1 MLRPHFTKGTSVRN
15 LIVLF
20 CFGFALAVNACIWDS
35 DTLKDEIK
43 KNPTLAEAILNPK
56 PPEVDKAKLTAKLN
70 ELLANRK
77 EDDPEWW
84 NNVAGAY
91 LRLGEAAEAAKLL
104 EPVVI
109 RFEDN
114 YGIHANLGTAYH
126 LLGRYAEAEKHIARD
141 LELNPEAH
149 FGLEKYHL
157 ALLQYLAKPKDYQ
170 ARHVYVDEYTA
181 PLFDL
186 SNVNQPEPYALI
198 HIRDTNQPP
207 AGITTALQAITGT
220 NRASLEAK
228 IELLMK
234 LAAWDERP
242 AYASEP
248 LPRHITTT
256 AYDIKTHA
264 STNQLKDKY
273 ELAEDEKFREGVIYM
288 ATLNPNEPACWTML
302 GMAALRSGDLHLAQ
316 KAFEK
321 AIALGSPLNDVLQSK
336 ILVIQEHIKES
347 KTASSKINF
356 VVVMLIAIPSI
367 SLGVLVIIVR
377 KLRRRW
383 KTKQAIT
390 TMLLICFGTSTT
402 ATQACIWDSD
412 TLLQEKW
419 HSPKLAEA
427 ILKPEARKPDRK
439 ALEAR
444 IAKLEVNRKENDAA
458 WWNDLAGGYIRLGQ
472 SEKAVALLESV
483 VSRFEND
490 YGIHANLG
498 TAYHLLGRYE
508 EAEKHIA
515 RDLEI
520 NPEAHY
526 GLEKYHLALLQ
537 YLKESKEYQA
547 RHLYV
552 DEISKKFFNA
562 YIYFGLSVSEKLSRE
577 EIQDQIKELS
587 EASPK
592 QQNDPYNACQL
603 LALKSSLD
611 TPPAYT
617 KKWNLESD
625 PKLEE
630 GVIYMAT
637 LNPYEP
643 ACWSM
648 LGVVALKKRD
658 LNLAAKAFDNAVALD
673 SPMKDLLTIKATE
686 LRSHISEAKW
696 TNLPIL
702 ILTVLFVSF
711 PLLGIIIVIKKVR
724 ARLVKSG
731 TASV

>member
-1 MLRPHFTKGTSVRN
+1 MRNFMVSKGNRPLFSVVILFAAFVFT
-15 LIVLF
+15 
-20 CFGFALAVNACIWDS
+20 APACIWDS

-56 PPEVDKAKLTAKLN
+56 PPAVDKAAITAKLN
-70 ELLANRK
+70 ELLEARK
-77 EDDPEWW
+77 EDDPDWW

-91 LRLGEAAEAAKLL
+91 LRLGQAVEAAKLL
-104 EPVVI
+104 EPVVS

-126 LLGRYAEAEKHIARD
+126 LLGRYAEAEKEIARD

-181 PLFDL
+181 PLIDL
-186 SNVNQPEPYALI
+186 PDIHQSEPYALI
-198 HIRDTNQPP
+198 HIRDTNQSP
-207 AGITTALQAITGT
+207 AALTAAYQAISGT
-220 NRASLEAK
+220 HRTNQEAK
-228 IELLMK
+228 AALLLK

-248 LPRHITTT
+248 KPRYPSAT
-256 AYDIKTHA
+256 AYDVKDHA
-264 STNQLKDKY
+264 STNQLKGKY
-273 ELAEDEKFREGVIYM
+273 ELAEDEKFQEGIIYM
-288 ATLNPNEPACWTML
+288 AALNPDEPACWTML

-321 AIALGSPLNDVLQSK
+321 AITLGSPLKDVLQLK
-336 ILVIQEHIKES
+336 VLVIQEHIRES
-347 KTASSKINF
+347 KTVSTKISLAI
-356 VVVMLIAIPSI
+356 VMLIATPCVC
-367 SLGVLVIIVR
+367 LGALAIIIR
-377 KLRRRW
+377 KLRKRW
-383 KTKQAIT
+383 KTKRAIT
-390 TMLLICFGTSTT
+390 TSIIICLGTFTT
-402 ATQACIWDSD
+402 AAHACLWDSD

-419 HSPKLAEA
+419 HSPKLADA
-427 ILKPEARKPDRK
+427 ILKPEALKPDRK
-439 ALEAR
+439 ALQAR
-444 IAKLEVNRKENDAA
+444 IAKLEANRKENDPA
-458 WWNDLAGGYIRLGQ
+458 WWNDLAGAYIRLGQ

-483 VSRFEND
+483 VNRFEND

-520 NPEAHY
+520 NPEAHF

-537 YLKESKEYQA
+537 YLKEPKEYQG

-552 DEISKKFFNA
+552 DEISRKFLNA
-562 YIYFGLSVSEKLSRE
+562 HIYFGSSVSEKLSRE

-587 EASPK
+587 EAHAR
-592 QQNDPYNACQL
+592 QQNDLYNKSQL

-617 KKWNLESD
+617 KKWNLETN
-625 PKLEE
+625 PNLED

-637 LNPYEP
+637 LNPAEP
-643 ACWSM
+643 ACWTM

-658 LNLAAKAFDNAVALD
+658 LNLAVKAFEKAAALD
-673 SPMKDLLTIKATE
+673 SPMKDLLSIKATA
-686 LRSHISEAKW
+686 LQSHISEAKW

-711 PLLGIIIVIKKVR
+711 PLLGIIIIIKRVR
-724 ARLVKSG
+724 AKMVKSR
-731 TASV
+731 TALV